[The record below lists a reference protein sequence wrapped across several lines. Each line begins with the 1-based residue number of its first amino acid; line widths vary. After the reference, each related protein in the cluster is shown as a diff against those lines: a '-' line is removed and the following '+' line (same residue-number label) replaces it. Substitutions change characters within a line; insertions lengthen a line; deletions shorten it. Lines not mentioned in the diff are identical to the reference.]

1 MNQYSNKKQS
11 FKISSLIAMLTM
23 VCIVCINSVQA
34 QNVIPQV
41 TLQNN
46 GTTKTEYLITK
57 NSTDQEIDA
66 IKKALKEQFDV
77 HLNVTKLKRNKENEI
92 AKLTLKYTQKD
103 RLGKYTDNSKES
115 IKPLYVVVRKR
126 KHGTANVVFRT
137 PDASESDNNTENIAI
152 ENTTANPL
160 YIVDGEKQSKDFNAD
175 SINANTIKSVTVLKG
190 DNATDK
196 YGNEGKNGVIEIVL
210 LQ

>member
-1 MNQYSNKKQS
+1 MNQHANKKQS
-11 FKISSLIAMLTM
+11 FKISSLIAILTM
-23 VCIVCINSVQA
+23 VCILCINSVQA

-77 HLNVTKLKRNKENEI
+77 HLNVTKLKRNEEGEI
-92 AKLTLKYTQKD
+92 AKLVIKYTREK
-103 RLGKYTDNSKES
+103 RWGKYLDKTKEVM
-115 IKPLYVVVRKR
+115 KPLYVVVRKR
-126 KHGTANVVFRT
+126 RDGEINVGFRT
-137 PDASESDNNTENIAI
+137 PHDSELSNTEN
-152 ENTTANPL
+152 TTTNPL
-160 YIVDGEKQSKDFNAD
+160 YIVDGKKQSKDFNAD
-175 SINANTIKSVTVLKG
+175 SINANTIESVTVLKG

-210 LQ
+210 LK